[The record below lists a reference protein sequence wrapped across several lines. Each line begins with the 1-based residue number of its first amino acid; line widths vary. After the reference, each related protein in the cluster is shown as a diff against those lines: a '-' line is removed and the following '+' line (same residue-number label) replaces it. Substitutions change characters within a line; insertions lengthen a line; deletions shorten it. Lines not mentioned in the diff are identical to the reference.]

1 MSEPARPRYLTAGE
15 AAGLLGVTPAS
26 LYAYVSRG
34 RIHAETDPR
43 NPRKSRYLTADVVR
57 LRDRKQAR
65 QHPDLAAKQ
74 SLSWGIPVLESGI
87 TLIDD
92 GRFYYRGR
100 DVLTLAKT
108 SRFEDVVRLLWAQD
122 VVGAGSRSVTCRL
135 PSPFVAS
142 PAVCKMLA
150 RLA

>member
-1 MSEPARPRYLTAGE
+1 MSESARPRYLTAGE

-43 NPRKSRYLTADVVR
+43 NPRMSRYLTADVVR

-65 QHPDLAAKQ
+65 LHPDLAARK

-87 TLIDD
+87 TLIDA

-100 DVLTLAKT
+100 DALELART
-108 SRFEDVVRLLWAQD
+108 GRFEDVVELLWS
-122 VVGAGSRSVTCRL
+122 SR
-135 PSPFVAS
+135 
-142 PAVCKMLA
+142 
-150 RLA
+150 